1 MFQLGRIEKLHD
13 YFSACSRRREQAV
26 FFYRVAG
33 YSGEVA
39 AFLTQYDQAAR
50 TNGVVIEGRIPNPDP
65 KQLDYLAEMMG
76 SDFQLDVGFLTQKL
90 TRWLPRLT
98 GAQRE
103 AVVTAMTATL
113 QDLQAHGKNEN
124 MLRNAYIKYMCW
136 LYYKFERILGRLG
149 GDELPKILY
158 DGTVSSY
165 ELQLLVILARAG
177 ADIVLL
183 ERAGDAGYLRCDPTS
198 QYAQLYQAPGLTPFP
213 ADFSLRQLR
222 EQGRQ
227 QAERQKL
234 YGAPAGIAPCT
245 NAWMKTP
252 DVKEILTAV
261 RARGD
266 DPKLFYNAFV
276 VQYGVEDKLLFPSD
290 MVAFYQQLKREGRKV
305 CLENG
310 RLPPPTPEEIAAVR
324 RRNHQT
330 AEQLAADLAANL
342 QYPNNQQLQT
352 LMRQAFLDVVLEED
366 KAVGGNLNRLLNKAV
381 YLVAWMKRYQKDL
394 FQNWQAPE
402 VGVFLLFGACSGD
415 NEALFLRL
423 LAKLPVDVLVLLP
436 DLNAPCVL
444 KDPTL
449 LDLHKEH
456 SLPMTDFP
464 VEPSQ
469 MRVRTAAYQAEREMD
484 SILYQNTGLYR
495 AKQHQKAEAVTLQTM
510 YEEIGLLWDQEL
522 KYRPGFAA
530 EGDMVTVPVLL
541 EKICGIKDGPILPYW
556 LEIKKLVTPETTL
569 VTKLPW
575 QTGLEANPM
584 KPYATQFLRQGR
596 LQREKIKQHKDYPY
610 GILRPEIQD
619 YLLDKLQVLLDE
631 KLIAG
636 TYQNGTEYTIVS
648 TILGLPKDL
657 LRRIQNFDFTKK
669 NPKLII
675 ISTTEET
682 LSLEDSILVAFLNLV
697 GFDIL
702 FFVPTGYQ
710 SIEKYFQK
718 PFANEHQLG
727 PYRYD
732 LQVPDF
738 RTLHEGGKSS
748 IRKLFAEGVF
758 KPWDWILQSPPPA
771 RPRRNRTPRP
781 PQSRRRPIP
790 STTSWPTASRWTR
803 PSPAPRKWTSWPARS
818 RCIT

>member
-1 MFQLGRIEKLHD
+1 MKAEERNGILYPVKVSKVNRMTNGMFQLGRIEKLHD

-76 SDFQLDVGFLTQKL
+76 SDFQLDAGFLTQKL

-245 NAWMKTP
+245 NAWMKAP

-366 KAVGGNLNRLLNKAV
+366 KTVGGNLNRLLNKAV

-402 VGVFLLFGACSGD
+402 VGVFILFGACSGD

-444 KDPTL
+444 KDPAL

-530 EGDMVTVPVLL
+530 EGDTVTIPVLL

-748 IRKLFAEGVF
+748 IRKLFG
-758 KPWDWILQSPPPA
+758 
-771 RPRRNRTPRP
+771 
-781 PQSRRRPIP
+781 
-790 STTSWPTASRWTR
+790 
-803 PSPAPRKWTSWPARS
+803 RS
-818 RCIT
+818 F

>member
-76 SDFQLDVGFLTQKL
+76 SDFQLDAGFLTQKL

-245 NAWMKTP
+245 NAWMKAP

-402 VGVFLLFGACSGD
+402 VGVFILFGACSGD

-444 KDPTL
+444 KDPAL
-449 LDLHKEH
+449 LDLHKEQ

-530 EGDMVTVPVLL
+530 EGDTVTVPVLL

-748 IRKLFAEGVF
+748 IRKLFG
-758 KPWDWILQSPPPA
+758 
-771 RPRRNRTPRP
+771 
-781 PQSRRRPIP
+781 
-790 STTSWPTASRWTR
+790 
-803 PSPAPRKWTSWPARS
+803 RS
-818 RCIT
+818 F

>member
-26 FFYRVAG
+26 FFYRMAG

-76 SDFQLDVGFLTQKL
+76 SDFQLDAGFLTQKL

-98 GAQRE
+98 GTRRE

-198 QYAQLYQAPGLTPFP
+198 QYARLYQAPGLTPFP

-252 DVKEILTAV
+252 DGKEILTAV

-444 KDPTL
+444 KDPAL

-530 EGDMVTVPVLL
+530 EGDTVTVPVLL

-748 IRKLFAEGVF
+748 IRKLFG
-758 KPWDWILQSPPPA
+758 
-771 RPRRNRTPRP
+771 
-781 PQSRRRPIP
+781 
-790 STTSWPTASRWTR
+790 
-803 PSPAPRKWTSWPARS
+803 RS
-818 RCIT
+818 F

>member
-26 FFYRVAG
+26 FFYRVTG

-76 SDFQLDVGFLTQKL
+76 SDFQLDAGFLTQKL

-402 VGVFLLFGACSGD
+402 VGVFILFGACSGD

-444 KDPTL
+444 KDPAL

-495 AKQHQKAEAVTLQTM
+495 ARQHQKAEAVTLQTM

-530 EGDMVTVPVLL
+530 EGDTVTVPVLL

-748 IRKLFAEGVF
+748 IRKLFG
-758 KPWDWILQSPPPA
+758 
-771 RPRRNRTPRP
+771 
-781 PQSRRRPIP
+781 
-790 STTSWPTASRWTR
+790 
-803 PSPAPRKWTSWPARS
+803 RS
-818 RCIT
+818 F

>member
-1 MFQLGRIEKLHD
+1 MKAEERNGILYPVKVSKVNRMTNGMFQLGRIEKLHD

-50 TNGVVIEGRIPNPDP
+50 TNGVVIEGRSPNPDP

-76 SDFQLDVGFLTQKL
+76 SDFQLDAGFLTQKL

-252 DVKEILTAV
+252 DGKEILTAV

-352 LMRQAFLDVVLEED
+352 LMRQAFLDVVLEEN
-366 KAVGGNLNRLLNKAV
+366 KTVGGNLNRLLNKAV

-444 KDPTL
+444 KDPAL

-530 EGDMVTVPVLL
+530 EGDTVTVPVLL

-748 IRKLFAEGVF
+748 IRKLFG
-758 KPWDWILQSPPPA
+758 
-771 RPRRNRTPRP
+771 
-781 PQSRRRPIP
+781 
-790 STTSWPTASRWTR
+790 
-803 PSPAPRKWTSWPARS
+803 RS
-818 RCIT
+818 F

>member
-76 SDFQLDVGFLTQKL
+76 SDFQLDAGFLTQKL

-234 YGAPAGIAPCT
+234 YGAPAGITPCT
-245 NAWMKTP
+245 NAWMKAP
-252 DVKEILTAV
+252 DGKEILTAV

-366 KAVGGNLNRLLNKAV
+366 KTVGGNLNRLLNKAV

-402 VGVFLLFGACSGD
+402 VGVFILFGACSGD

-444 KDPTL
+444 KDPAL

-530 EGDMVTVPVLL
+530 EGDTVTVPVLL

-748 IRKLFAEGVF
+748 IRKLFG
-758 KPWDWILQSPPPA
+758 
-771 RPRRNRTPRP
+771 
-781 PQSRRRPIP
+781 
-790 STTSWPTASRWTR
+790 
-803 PSPAPRKWTSWPARS
+803 RS
-818 RCIT
+818 F

>member
-1 MFQLGRIEKLHD
+1 MKAEERNGILYPVKVSKVNRMTNGMFQLGRIEKLHD

-76 SDFQLDVGFLTQKL
+76 SDFQLDAGFLTQKL

-98 GAQRE
+98 GVQRE

-198 QYAQLYQAPGLTPFP
+198 QYAQLYQAPGLTSFP

-366 KAVGGNLNRLLNKAV
+366 KTVGGNLNRLLNKAV

-402 VGVFLLFGACSGD
+402 VGVFILFGACSGD

-444 KDPTL
+444 KDPAL

-530 EGDMVTVPVLL
+530 EGDTVTVPVLL

-748 IRKLFAEGVF
+748 IRKLFG
-758 KPWDWILQSPPPA
+758 
-771 RPRRNRTPRP
+771 
-781 PQSRRRPIP
+781 
-790 STTSWPTASRWTR
+790 
-803 PSPAPRKWTSWPARS
+803 RS
-818 RCIT
+818 F

>member
-1 MFQLGRIEKLHD
+1 MKAEERNGILYPVKVSKVNRMTNGMFQLGRIEKLHD

-76 SDFQLDVGFLTQKL
+76 SDFQLDAGFLTQKL

-183 ERAGDAGYLRCDPTS
+183 ERAGDAGYRRCDPTS

-252 DVKEILTAV
+252 DGKEILTAV

-366 KAVGGNLNRLLNKAV
+366 KTVGGNLNRLLNKAV

-394 FQNWQAPE
+394 FQNWRAPE
-402 VGVFLLFGACSGD
+402 VGVFILFGACSGD

-444 KDPTL
+444 KDPAL

-530 EGDMVTVPVLL
+530 EGDTVTVPVLL

-556 LEIKKLVTPETTL
+556 LDIKKLVTPETTL

-748 IRKLFAEGVF
+748 IRKLFG
-758 KPWDWILQSPPPA
+758 
-771 RPRRNRTPRP
+771 
-781 PQSRRRPIP
+781 
-790 STTSWPTASRWTR
+790 
-803 PSPAPRKWTSWPARS
+803 RS
-818 RCIT
+818 F

>member
-76 SDFQLDVGFLTQKL
+76 SDFQLDAGFLTQKL

-98 GAQRE
+98 GTQRE

-366 KAVGGNLNRLLNKAV
+366 KTVGGNLNRLLNKAV

-444 KDPTL
+444 KDPAL
-449 LDLHKEH
+449 LDLHKEQ

-495 AKQHQKAEAVTLQTM
+495 ARQHQKAEAVTLQTM

-530 EGDMVTVPVLL
+530 EGDTVTVPVLL

-748 IRKLFAEGVF
+748 IRKLFG
-758 KPWDWILQSPPPA
+758 
-771 RPRRNRTPRP
+771 
-781 PQSRRRPIP
+781 
-790 STTSWPTASRWTR
+790 
-803 PSPAPRKWTSWPARS
+803 RS
-818 RCIT
+818 F

>member
-76 SDFQLDVGFLTQKL
+76 SDFQLDAGFLTQKL

-245 NAWMKTP
+245 NAWMKAP
-252 DVKEILTAV
+252 DGKEILTAV

-402 VGVFLLFGACSGD
+402 VGVFILFGACSGD

-444 KDPTL
+444 KDPAL

-530 EGDMVTVPVLL
+530 EGDTVTVPVLL

-556 LEIKKLVTPETTL
+556 LDIKKLVTPETTL

-575 QTGLEANPM
+575 QTGLETNPM

-748 IRKLFAEGVF
+748 IRKLFG
-758 KPWDWILQSPPPA
+758 
-771 RPRRNRTPRP
+771 
-781 PQSRRRPIP
+781 
-790 STTSWPTASRWTR
+790 
-803 PSPAPRKWTSWPARS
+803 RS
-818 RCIT
+818 F

>member
-76 SDFQLDVGFLTQKL
+76 SDFQLDAGFLTQKL

-198 QYAQLYQAPGLTPFP
+198 QYARLYQAPGLTPFP
-213 ADFSLRQLR
+213 ADCSLRQLR

-245 NAWMKTP
+245 NAWMKAP
-252 DVKEILTAV
+252 DGKEILTAV

-366 KAVGGNLNRLLNKAV
+366 KTVGGNLNRLLNKAV

-444 KDPTL
+444 KDPAL

-530 EGDMVTVPVLL
+530 EGDTVTVPVLL

-631 KLIAG
+631 KLITG

-748 IRKLFAEGVF
+748 IRKLFG
-758 KPWDWILQSPPPA
+758 
-771 RPRRNRTPRP
+771 
-781 PQSRRRPIP
+781 
-790 STTSWPTASRWTR
+790 
-803 PSPAPRKWTSWPARS
+803 RS
-818 RCIT
+818 F

>member
-76 SDFQLDVGFLTQKL
+76 SDFQLDAGFLTQKL

-183 ERAGDAGYLRCDPTS
+183 ERAEDAGYLRCDPTS

-252 DVKEILTAV
+252 DGKEILTAV

-444 KDPTL
+444 KDPAL

-530 EGDMVTVPVLL
+530 EGDTVTVPVLL

-748 IRKLFAEGVF
+748 IRKLFG
-758 KPWDWILQSPPPA
+758 
-771 RPRRNRTPRP
+771 
-781 PQSRRRPIP
+781 
-790 STTSWPTASRWTR
+790 
-803 PSPAPRKWTSWPARS
+803 RS
-818 RCIT
+818 F

>member
-76 SDFQLDVGFLTQKL
+76 SDFQLDAGFLTQKL

-198 QYAQLYQAPGLTPFP
+198 QYAQLYQVSGLMPFP

-245 NAWMKTP
+245 NAWMKAP
-252 DVKEILTAV
+252 DGKEILTAV

-402 VGVFLLFGACSGD
+402 VGVFILFGACSGD

-444 KDPTL
+444 KDPAL

-495 AKQHQKAEAVTLQTM
+495 ARQHQKAEAVTLQTM

-530 EGDMVTVPVLL
+530 EGDTVTVPVLL

-748 IRKLFAEGVF
+748 IRKLFG
-758 KPWDWILQSPPPA
+758 
-771 RPRRNRTPRP
+771 
-781 PQSRRRPIP
+781 
-790 STTSWPTASRWTR
+790 
-803 PSPAPRKWTSWPARS
+803 RS
-818 RCIT
+818 F

>member
-76 SDFQLDVGFLTQKL
+76 SDFQLDAGFLTQKL

-234 YGAPAGIAPCT
+234 YGTPAGIAPCT
-245 NAWMKTP
+245 NAWMKAP

-444 KDPTL
+444 KDPAL

-530 EGDMVTVPVLL
+530 EGDTVTVPVLL

-596 LQREKIKQHKDYPY
+596 LQRENIKQHKDYPY

-748 IRKLFAEGVF
+748 IRKLFG
-758 KPWDWILQSPPPA
+758 
-771 RPRRNRTPRP
+771 
-781 PQSRRRPIP
+781 
-790 STTSWPTASRWTR
+790 
-803 PSPAPRKWTSWPARS
+803 RS
-818 RCIT
+818 F

>member
-76 SDFQLDVGFLTQKL
+76 SDFQLDAGFLTQKL

-113 QDLQAHGKNEN
+113 QDLQVHGKNEN

-183 ERAGDAGYLRCDPTS
+183 ERAGDAVYLRCDPTS
-198 QYAQLYQAPGLTPFP
+198 QYAGLYQAPGLTPFP

-252 DVKEILTAV
+252 DGKEILTAV

-444 KDPTL
+444 KDPAL

-530 EGDMVTVPVLL
+530 EGDTVTVPVLL

-748 IRKLFAEGVF
+748 IRKLFG
-758 KPWDWILQSPPPA
+758 
-771 RPRRNRTPRP
+771 
-781 PQSRRRPIP
+781 
-790 STTSWPTASRWTR
+790 
-803 PSPAPRKWTSWPARS
+803 RS
-818 RCIT
+818 F

>member
-245 NAWMKTP
+245 NAWMKAP

-342 QYPNNQQLQT
+342 QSPNNQQLQT

-366 KAVGGNLNRLLNKAV
+366 KTVGGNLNRLLNKAV

-444 KDPTL
+444 KDPAL

-530 EGDMVTVPVLL
+530 EGDTVTVPVLL

-596 LQREKIKQHKDYPY
+596 LQREKVKQHKDYPY

-748 IRKLFAEGVF
+748 IRKLFG
-758 KPWDWILQSPPPA
+758 
-771 RPRRNRTPRP
+771 
-781 PQSRRRPIP
+781 
-790 STTSWPTASRWTR
+790 
-803 PSPAPRKWTSWPARS
+803 RS
-818 RCIT
+818 F

>member
-76 SDFQLDVGFLTQKL
+76 SDFQLDAGFLTQKL

-245 NAWMKTP
+245 NAWMKAP
-252 DVKEILTAV
+252 DGKEILTAV

-444 KDPTL
+444 KDPAL

-530 EGDMVTVPVLL
+530 EGDTVTVPVLL

-556 LEIKKLVTPETTL
+556 LDIKKLVTPETTL

-748 IRKLFAEGVF
+748 IRKLFG
-758 KPWDWILQSPPPA
+758 
-771 RPRRNRTPRP
+771 
-781 PQSRRRPIP
+781 
-790 STTSWPTASRWTR
+790 
-803 PSPAPRKWTSWPARS
+803 RS
-818 RCIT
+818 F

>member
-1 MFQLGRIEKLHD
+1 MTNGMFQLGRIEKLHD

-76 SDFQLDVGFLTQKL
+76 SDFQLDAGFLTQKL

-183 ERAGDAGYLRCDPTS
+183 ERAGDAGYLCCDPTS
-198 QYAQLYQAPGLTPFP
+198 QYARLYQAPGLTPFP

-252 DVKEILTAV
+252 DGKEILTAV

-366 KAVGGNLNRLLNKAV
+366 KTVGGNLNRLLNKAV

-402 VGVFLLFGACSGD
+402 VGVFILFGACSGD

-444 KDPTL
+444 QDPAL

-530 EGDMVTVPVLL
+530 EGDTVTVPVLL

-748 IRKLFAEGVF
+748 IRKLFG
-758 KPWDWILQSPPPA
+758 
-771 RPRRNRTPRP
+771 
-781 PQSRRRPIP
+781 
-790 STTSWPTASRWTR
+790 
-803 PSPAPRKWTSWPARS
+803 RS
-818 RCIT
+818 F

>member
-76 SDFQLDVGFLTQKL
+76 SDFQLDAGFLTKKL

-252 DVKEILTAV
+252 DGKEILTAV

-444 KDPTL
+444 KDPVL

-530 EGDMVTVPVLL
+530 EGDTVTVPVLL

-556 LEIKKLVTPETTL
+556 LDIKKLVTPETTL

-732 LQVPDF
+732 LRVPDF
-738 RTLHEGGKSS
+738 QTLHEGGKSS
-748 IRKLFAEGVF
+748 IRKLFG
-758 KPWDWILQSPPPA
+758 
-771 RPRRNRTPRP
+771 
-781 PQSRRRPIP
+781 
-790 STTSWPTASRWTR
+790 
-803 PSPAPRKWTSWPARS
+803 RS
-818 RCIT
+818 F

>member
-76 SDFQLDVGFLTQKL
+76 SDFQLDAGFLTQKL

-245 NAWMKTP
+245 NAWMKAP
-252 DVKEILTAV
+252 DGKEILTAV

-402 VGVFLLFGACSGD
+402 VGVFILFGACSGD

-444 KDPTL
+444 KDPAL
-449 LDLHKEH
+449 LDLHKEQ

-530 EGDMVTVPVLL
+530 EGDTVTVPVLL
-541 EKICGIKDGPILPYW
+541 EKICGMKDGPILPYW

-748 IRKLFAEGVF
+748 IRKLFG
-758 KPWDWILQSPPPA
+758 
-771 RPRRNRTPRP
+771 
-781 PQSRRRPIP
+781 
-790 STTSWPTASRWTR
+790 
-803 PSPAPRKWTSWPARS
+803 RS
-818 RCIT
+818 F

>member
-76 SDFQLDVGFLTQKL
+76 SDFQLDAGFLTQKL

-98 GAQRE
+98 GTQRE

-198 QYAQLYQAPGLTPFP
+198 QYARLYQAPGLTPFP

-252 DVKEILTAV
+252 DGKEILTAV

-366 KAVGGNLNRLLNKAV
+366 KTVGGNLNRLLNKAV

-402 VGVFLLFGACSGD
+402 VGVFILFGACSGD

-444 KDPTL
+444 QDPAL

-530 EGDMVTVPVLL
+530 EGDTVTVPVLL

-748 IRKLFAEGVF
+748 IRKLFG
-758 KPWDWILQSPPPA
+758 
-771 RPRRNRTPRP
+771 
-781 PQSRRRPIP
+781 
-790 STTSWPTASRWTR
+790 
-803 PSPAPRKWTSWPARS
+803 RS
-818 RCIT
+818 F

>member
-76 SDFQLDVGFLTQKL
+76 SDFQLDAGFLTQKL

-103 AVVTAMTATL
+103 TVVTAMTATL

-213 ADFSLRQLR
+213 VDFSLRQLR

-245 NAWMKTP
+245 NAWMKAP
-252 DVKEILTAV
+252 DGKEILTAV

-402 VGVFLLFGACSGD
+402 VGVFILFGACSGD

-444 KDPTL
+444 KDPAL

-530 EGDMVTVPVLL
+530 EGDTVTVPVLL

-748 IRKLFAEGVF
+748 IRKLFG
-758 KPWDWILQSPPPA
+758 
-771 RPRRNRTPRP
+771 
-781 PQSRRRPIP
+781 
-790 STTSWPTASRWTR
+790 
-803 PSPAPRKWTSWPARS
+803 RS
-818 RCIT
+818 F

>member
-76 SDFQLDVGFLTQKL
+76 SDFQLDAGFLTQKL

-98 GAQRE
+98 GTQRE

-198 QYAQLYQAPGLTPFP
+198 QYARLYQAPGLTPFP

-252 DVKEILTAV
+252 DGKEILTAV

-402 VGVFLLFGACSGD
+402 VGVFILFGACSGD

-444 KDPTL
+444 KDPAL

-530 EGDMVTVPVLL
+530 EGDTVTVPVLL

-575 QTGLEANPM
+575 QTGLETNPM

-748 IRKLFAEGVF
+748 IRKLFG
-758 KPWDWILQSPPPA
+758 
-771 RPRRNRTPRP
+771 
-781 PQSRRRPIP
+781 
-790 STTSWPTASRWTR
+790 
-803 PSPAPRKWTSWPARS
+803 RS
-818 RCIT
+818 F

>member
-76 SDFQLDVGFLTQKL
+76 SDFQLDAGFLTQKL

-245 NAWMKTP
+245 NAWMKAP

-402 VGVFLLFGACSGD
+402 VGVFILFGACSGD

-444 KDPTL
+444 KDPAL

-530 EGDMVTVPVLL
+530 EGDTVTVPVLL
-541 EKICGIKDGPILPYW
+541 EKICGMKDGPILPYW
-556 LEIKKLVTPETTL
+556 LDIKKLVTPETTL

-748 IRKLFAEGVF
+748 IRKLFG
-758 KPWDWILQSPPPA
+758 
-771 RPRRNRTPRP
+771 
-781 PQSRRRPIP
+781 
-790 STTSWPTASRWTR
+790 
-803 PSPAPRKWTSWPARS
+803 RS
-818 RCIT
+818 F

>member
-1 MFQLGRIEKLHD
+1 MTNGMFQLGRIEKLHD

-76 SDFQLDVGFLTQKL
+76 SDFQLDAGFLTQKL

-245 NAWMKTP
+245 NAWMKAP

-276 VQYGVEDKLLFPSD
+276 VQYGVEDKLLFSSD

-402 VGVFLLFGACSGD
+402 VGVFILFGACSGD

-444 KDPTL
+444 KDPAL

-530 EGDMVTVPVLL
+530 EGDTVTVPVLL

-748 IRKLFAEGVF
+748 IRKLFG
-758 KPWDWILQSPPPA
+758 
-771 RPRRNRTPRP
+771 
-781 PQSRRRPIP
+781 
-790 STTSWPTASRWTR
+790 
-803 PSPAPRKWTSWPARS
+803 RS
-818 RCIT
+818 F

>member
-76 SDFQLDVGFLTQKL
+76 SDFQLDAGFLTQKL

-165 ELQLLVILARAG
+165 ELQLLVILAHAG

-198 QYAQLYQAPGLTPFP
+198 QYAQLYQAPGLTSFP

-252 DVKEILTAV
+252 DGKEILTAV

-366 KAVGGNLNRLLNKAV
+366 KTVGGNLNRLLNKAV

-402 VGVFLLFGACSGD
+402 VGVFILFGACSGD

-444 KDPTL
+444 KDPAL

-530 EGDMVTVPVLL
+530 EGDTVTVPVLL

-748 IRKLFAEGVF
+748 IRKLFG
-758 KPWDWILQSPPPA
+758 
-771 RPRRNRTPRP
+771 
-781 PQSRRRPIP
+781 
-790 STTSWPTASRWTR
+790 
-803 PSPAPRKWTSWPARS
+803 RS
-818 RCIT
+818 F

>member
-76 SDFQLDVGFLTQKL
+76 SDFQLDAGFLTQKL

-183 ERAGDAGYLRCDPTS
+183 ERAGDAGYLRCDLTS

-366 KAVGGNLNRLLNKAV
+366 KTVGGNLNRLLNKAV

-402 VGVFLLFGACSGD
+402 VGVFILFGACSGD

-444 KDPTL
+444 KDPAL

-530 EGDMVTVPVLL
+530 EGDTVTVAVLL

-748 IRKLFAEGVF
+748 IRKLFG
-758 KPWDWILQSPPPA
+758 
-771 RPRRNRTPRP
+771 
-781 PQSRRRPIP
+781 
-790 STTSWPTASRWTR
+790 
-803 PSPAPRKWTSWPARS
+803 RS
-818 RCIT
+818 F

>member
-76 SDFQLDVGFLTQKL
+76 SDFQLDAGFLTQKL

-98 GAQRE
+98 GTQRE

-366 KAVGGNLNRLLNKAV
+366 KTVGGNLNRLLNKAV

-444 KDPTL
+444 KDPAL

-530 EGDMVTVPVLL
+530 EGDTVTVPVLL

-748 IRKLFAEGVF
+748 IRKLFG
-758 KPWDWILQSPPPA
+758 
-771 RPRRNRTPRP
+771 
-781 PQSRRRPIP
+781 
-790 STTSWPTASRWTR
+790 
-803 PSPAPRKWTSWPARS
+803 RS
-818 RCIT
+818 F

>member
-13 YFSACSRRREQAV
+13 YFSVCSCRREQAV
-26 FFYRVAG
+26 FFYRMAG

-76 SDFQLDVGFLTQKL
+76 SDFQLDAGFLTQKL

-252 DVKEILTAV
+252 DGKEILTAV

-444 KDPTL
+444 KDPAL

-510 YEEIGLLWDQEL
+510 YEEISLLWDQEL

-530 EGDMVTVPVLL
+530 EGDTVTVPVLL
-541 EKICGIKDGPILPYW
+541 EKICGMKDGPILPYW
-556 LEIKKLVTPETTL
+556 LDIKKLVTPETTL

-748 IRKLFAEGVF
+748 IRKLFG
-758 KPWDWILQSPPPA
+758 
-771 RPRRNRTPRP
+771 
-781 PQSRRRPIP
+781 
-790 STTSWPTASRWTR
+790 
-803 PSPAPRKWTSWPARS
+803 RS
-818 RCIT
+818 F

>member
-76 SDFQLDVGFLTQKL
+76 SDFQLDAGFLTQKL

-98 GAQRE
+98 GTQRE

-198 QYAQLYQAPGLTPFP
+198 QYAQLYQASGLTPFP

-245 NAWMKTP
+245 NAWMKAP
-252 DVKEILTAV
+252 DGKEILTAV

-402 VGVFLLFGACSGD
+402 VGVFILFGACSGD

-444 KDPTL
+444 KDPAL

-530 EGDMVTVPVLL
+530 EGDTVTVPVLL

-748 IRKLFAEGVF
+748 IRKLFG
-758 KPWDWILQSPPPA
+758 
-771 RPRRNRTPRP
+771 
-781 PQSRRRPIP
+781 
-790 STTSWPTASRWTR
+790 
-803 PSPAPRKWTSWPARS
+803 RS
-818 RCIT
+818 F

>member
-76 SDFQLDVGFLTQKL
+76 SDFQLDAGFLTQKL

-103 AVVTAMTATL
+103 TVVTAMTATL

-213 ADFSLRQLR
+213 VDFSLRQLR

-245 NAWMKTP
+245 NAWMKAP
-252 DVKEILTAV
+252 DGKEILTAV

-402 VGVFLLFGACSGD
+402 VGVFILFGACSGD

-444 KDPTL
+444 KDPAL

-530 EGDMVTVPVLL
+530 EGDTVTVPVLL

-575 QTGLEANPM
+575 QTGLETNPM

-748 IRKLFAEGVF
+748 IRKLFG
-758 KPWDWILQSPPPA
+758 
-771 RPRRNRTPRP
+771 
-781 PQSRRRPIP
+781 
-790 STTSWPTASRWTR
+790 
-803 PSPAPRKWTSWPARS
+803 RS
-818 RCIT
+818 F

>member
-76 SDFQLDVGFLTQKL
+76 SDFQLDAGFLTQKL

-98 GAQRE
+98 GTQRE
-103 AVVTAMTATL
+103 AVMTAMTATL

-252 DVKEILTAV
+252 DGKEILTAV

-444 KDPTL
+444 KDPAL

-495 AKQHQKAEAVTLQTM
+495 ARQHQKAETVTLQTM

-530 EGDMVTVPVLL
+530 EGDTVTVPVLL
-541 EKICGIKDGPILPYW
+541 EKICGMKDGPILPYW
-556 LEIKKLVTPETTL
+556 LDIKKLVTPETTL

-657 LRRIQNFDFTKK
+657 LRRIQNFDFTQK

-748 IRKLFAEGVF
+748 IRKLFG
-758 KPWDWILQSPPPA
+758 
-771 RPRRNRTPRP
+771 
-781 PQSRRRPIP
+781 
-790 STTSWPTASRWTR
+790 
-803 PSPAPRKWTSWPARS
+803 RS
-818 RCIT
+818 F

>member
-76 SDFQLDVGFLTQKL
+76 SDFQLDAGFLTQKL

-183 ERAGDAGYLRCDPTS
+183 ERAGDEGYLRCDPTS
-198 QYAQLYQAPGLTPFP
+198 QYAQFYQAPGLTPFP

-245 NAWMKTP
+245 NAWMKAP
-252 DVKEILTAV
+252 DGKEILTAV

-444 KDPTL
+444 KDPAL

-530 EGDMVTVPVLL
+530 EGDTVTVPVLL

-748 IRKLFAEGVF
+748 IRKLFG
-758 KPWDWILQSPPPA
+758 
-771 RPRRNRTPRP
+771 
-781 PQSRRRPIP
+781 
-790 STTSWPTASRWTR
+790 
-803 PSPAPRKWTSWPARS
+803 RS
-818 RCIT
+818 F

>member
-76 SDFQLDVGFLTQKL
+76 SDFQLDAGFLTQKL

-98 GAQRE
+98 GTQRE

-183 ERAGDAGYLRCDPTS
+183 ERVGDAGYLRCDPTS

-245 NAWMKTP
+245 NAWMKAP
-252 DVKEILTAV
+252 DGKEILTAV

-402 VGVFLLFGACSGD
+402 VGVFILFGACSGD

-444 KDPTL
+444 KDPAL

-510 YEEIGLLWDQEL
+510 YEEISLLWDQEL

-530 EGDMVTVPVLL
+530 EGDTVTVPVLL

-584 KPYATQFLRQGR
+584 KPYATQFLRQGQ

-748 IRKLFAEGVF
+748 IRKLFG
-758 KPWDWILQSPPPA
+758 
-771 RPRRNRTPRP
+771 
-781 PQSRRRPIP
+781 
-790 STTSWPTASRWTR
+790 
-803 PSPAPRKWTSWPARS
+803 RS
-818 RCIT
+818 F

>member
-39 AFLTQYDQAAR
+39 VFLTQYDQAAR

-76 SDFQLDVGFLTQKL
+76 SDFQLDAGFLTQKL

-103 AVVTAMTATL
+103 AVVTAMTVTL

-245 NAWMKTP
+245 NAWMKAP
-252 DVKEILTAV
+252 DGKEILTAV

-366 KAVGGNLNRLLNKAV
+366 KAVGRNLNRLLNKAV

-402 VGVFLLFGACSGD
+402 VGVFILFGACSGD

-444 KDPTL
+444 KDPAL

-530 EGDMVTVPVLL
+530 EGDTVTVPVLL

-556 LEIKKLVTPETTL
+556 LDIKKLVTPETTL

-575 QTGLEANPM
+575 QTGLESNPM

-748 IRKLFAEGVF
+748 IRKLFG
-758 KPWDWILQSPPPA
+758 
-771 RPRRNRTPRP
+771 
-781 PQSRRRPIP
+781 
-790 STTSWPTASRWTR
+790 
-803 PSPAPRKWTSWPARS
+803 RS
-818 RCIT
+818 F

>member
-76 SDFQLDVGFLTQKL
+76 SDFQLDAGFLTQKL

-198 QYAQLYQAPGLTPFP
+198 QYARLYQAPGLTPFP

-234 YGAPAGIAPCT
+234 YGTPAGIAPCT

-402 VGVFLLFGACSGD
+402 VGVFILFGACSGD

-444 KDPTL
+444 KDPAL

-530 EGDMVTVPVLL
+530 EGDTVTVPVLL

-732 LQVPDF
+732 LRVPDF
-738 RTLHEGGKSS
+738 QTLHEGGKSS
-748 IRKLFAEGVF
+748 IRKLFG
-758 KPWDWILQSPPPA
+758 
-771 RPRRNRTPRP
+771 
-781 PQSRRRPIP
+781 
-790 STTSWPTASRWTR
+790 
-803 PSPAPRKWTSWPARS
+803 RS
-818 RCIT
+818 F

>member
-76 SDFQLDVGFLTQKL
+76 SDFQLDAGFLTQKL

-183 ERAGDAGYLRCDPTS
+183 ERAGDAGYLRCDPRS

-252 DVKEILTAV
+252 DGKEILTAV

-402 VGVFLLFGACSGD
+402 VGVFILFGACSGD

-444 KDPTL
+444 KDPAL

-495 AKQHQKAEAVTLQTM
+495 ARQHQKAEAVTLQTM

-530 EGDMVTVPVLL
+530 EGDTVTVPVLL
-541 EKICGIKDGPILPYW
+541 EKICGMKDGPILPYW

-748 IRKLFAEGVF
+748 IRKLFG
-758 KPWDWILQSPPPA
+758 
-771 RPRRNRTPRP
+771 
-781 PQSRRRPIP
+781 
-790 STTSWPTASRWTR
+790 
-803 PSPAPRKWTSWPARS
+803 RS
-818 RCIT
+818 F

>member
-76 SDFQLDVGFLTQKL
+76 SDFQLDAGFLTQKL

-198 QYAQLYQAPGLTPFP
+198 QYAQLYQVSGLMPFP

-245 NAWMKTP
+245 NAWMKAP

-261 RARGD
+261 RSRGD

-444 KDPTL
+444 KDPAL

-530 EGDMVTVPVLL
+530 EGDTVTVPVLL

-669 NPKLII
+669 NPKLIL

-748 IRKLFAEGVF
+748 IRKLFG
-758 KPWDWILQSPPPA
+758 
-771 RPRRNRTPRP
+771 
-781 PQSRRRPIP
+781 
-790 STTSWPTASRWTR
+790 
-803 PSPAPRKWTSWPARS
+803 RS
-818 RCIT
+818 F

>member
-76 SDFQLDVGFLTQKL
+76 SDFQLDAGFLTQKL

-198 QYAQLYQAPGLTPFP
+198 QYAQLYQASGLTPFP

-245 NAWMKTP
+245 NAWMKAP
-252 DVKEILTAV
+252 DGKEILTAV
-261 RARGD
+261 RSRGD

-444 KDPTL
+444 KDPAL

-530 EGDMVTVPVLL
+530 EGDTVTVPVLL

-748 IRKLFAEGVF
+748 IRKLFG
-758 KPWDWILQSPPPA
+758 
-771 RPRRNRTPRP
+771 
-781 PQSRRRPIP
+781 
-790 STTSWPTASRWTR
+790 
-803 PSPAPRKWTSWPARS
+803 RS
-818 RCIT
+818 F